1 MSNAA
6 SLTNAECDRF
16 CLLWAKVRKSQALTA
31 AEDAEFDQLRIRI
44 KIIPWPPVIPP
55 PGTPPPTIII
65 PVMRPASEVAVAQG
79 GDAPVA

>member
-6 SLTNAECDRF
+6 PLTDAECERF
-16 CLLWAKVRKSQALTA
+16 CALWAKVRKSETLTS

-44 KIIPWPPVIPP
+44 KVIPWPPVIPP

-65 PVMRPASEVAVAQG
+65 PVMRPASEIAGDPGVQG
-79 GDAPVA
+79 PIV